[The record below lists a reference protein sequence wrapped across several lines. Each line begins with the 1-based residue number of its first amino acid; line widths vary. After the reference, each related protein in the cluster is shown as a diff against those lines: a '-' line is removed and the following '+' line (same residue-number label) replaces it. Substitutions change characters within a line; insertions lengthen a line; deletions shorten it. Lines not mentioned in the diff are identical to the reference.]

1 MKTAI
6 AIINLDGY
14 KEQVDVEKINFGHCD
29 GTITLVA
36 TNGITY
42 LTHISNVL
50 IKSVESEVDTE

>member
-14 KEQVDVEKINFGHCD
+14 KEQVDVENIVFGHFD
-29 GTITLVA
+29 GTIRIVA